1 MSPSCGAESSQDCP
15 CSIASDARAH
25 PETAR
30 LHFTSNELQNPSIEF
45 PPRMLKPPDTISIE
59 FVRGMLSGVGYP
71 EHPPLDWLE
80 EAGIPPDLLNQ
91 SAARVTADQYVA
103 LFQLVMDKRDD
114 EFLGFLSRQMR
125 RGTFALLV
133 RCTLGATTLE
143 QALRRLRSTFSLLQ
157 DDIELTH
164 VREAD
169 LFGLRLGF
177 RSADAAR
184 NTFLHELVLRVFWRL
199 IAWLHGGRL
208 KASGFDLAFPAPAHV
223 AEYAKV
229 FPGSVRFDQTHTT
242 MWFDAASL
250 DAPMLRDERA
260 AAKFLAQAPGIV
272 IIPQRSEHAASARVR
287 AHLQTSRPTWPD
299 LATTA
304 DALHLSTSTL
314 QRHLAAEGL
323 NFQAVKDQLRLDVAI
338 VRLNTSAIPLT
349 TLALELGFADS
360 PAFQRAFKNWTG
372 SAPGTYRRSRGEVR

>member
-1 MSPSCGAESSQDCP
+1 
-15 CSIASDARAH
+15 
-25 PETAR
+25 
-30 LHFTSNELQNPSIEF
+30 
-45 PPRMLKPPDTISIE
+45 MLKPPDTISIE

-71 EHPPLDWLE
+71 ERPPLDWLE
-80 EAGIPPDLLNQ
+80 EAGIAPDLLHHG
-91 SAARVTADQYVA
+91 AARVTADQYVA

-114 EFLGFLSRQMR
+114 EFLGFLSRRMR

-133 RCTLGATTLE
+133 RCTLGASTLE
-143 QALRRLRSTFSLLQ
+143 HALRRLRKTFGLLQ

-184 NTFLHELVLRVFWRL
+184 HTFLHELVLRVFWRL
-199 IAWLHGGRL
+199 IVWLHGARL
-208 KASGFDLAFPAPAHV
+208 RASGFDFAFPKPAYV
-223 AEYAKV
+223 AEYTKV
-229 FPGSVRFDQTHTT
+229 FPGSVRFDQPHTT

-272 IIPQRSEHAASARVR
+272 IVPQRSEHAVSARVR
-287 AHLQTSRPTWPD
+287 AHLEASRPTWPD
-299 LATTA
+299 LSATA

-314 QRHLAAEGL
+314 QRHLASEGL
-323 NFQAVKDQLRLDVAI
+323 SFQTVKDQLRLDAAI
-338 VRLNTSAIPLT
+338 VRLATSAIALT
-349 TLALELGFADS
+349 TLALELGFTDS

-372 SAPGTYRRSRGEVR
+372 SAPGAYRRSRGAVR